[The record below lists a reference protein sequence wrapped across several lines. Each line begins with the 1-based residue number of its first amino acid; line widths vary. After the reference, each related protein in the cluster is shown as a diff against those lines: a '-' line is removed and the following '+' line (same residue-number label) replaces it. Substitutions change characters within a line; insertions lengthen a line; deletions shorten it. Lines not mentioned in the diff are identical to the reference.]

1 MHYNDLSTR
10 LYQGLSRI
18 PQDWQLCLLDGRK
31 VPQGTGWQQKPLSP
45 AQMKEA
51 VTNGWT
57 VDKADGTQYR
67 CYPKGYGLITGT
79 PIAAN
84 GAAYVVIRAIKDW
97 QKQKN
102 SETAKTEES

>member
-1 MHYNDLSTR
+1 
-10 LYQGLSRI
+10 
-18 PQDWQLCLLDGRK
+18 
-31 VPQGTGWQQKPLSP
+31 
-45 AQMKEA
+45 MKEA

-67 CYPKGYGLITGT
+67 CYPKDYGLITGT